1 MFFVSRETK
10 HKFIDNLE
18 SRCKQYN
25 LSLKSLGIIIR
36 SYHYSMP
43 FILILLM
50 CLGNHWIA
58 IGAII
63 SYFTAAIM
71 FFSLNGCFIS
81 MLENRICNDDF
92 NMVDPLLE
100 VCKEDINDKNRM
112 EISYY
117 VLGYYTTIFFAIYYF
132 RFQIKL
138 I

>member
-10 HKFIDNLE
+10 HKFIDGLE
-18 SRCKQYN
+18 NRCKQYN
-25 LSLKSLGIIIR
+25 LSMKSLGILIR

-43 FILILLM
+43 FILMLLM
-50 CLGNHWIA
+50 SIGCHWIA
-58 IGAII
+58 IGAML

-81 MLENRICNDDF
+81 MLENRICNDEF

-100 VCKEDINDKNRM
+100 ICKQDRTDKNRM

-132 RFQIKL
+132 RFVVNYE
-138 I
+138 

>member
-43 FILILLM
+43 LILVLLM
-50 CLGNHWIA
+50 CLGSHWVA

-100 VCKEDINDKNRM
+100 ICKEEISDKNRM

-132 RFQIKL
+132 RFLIKL